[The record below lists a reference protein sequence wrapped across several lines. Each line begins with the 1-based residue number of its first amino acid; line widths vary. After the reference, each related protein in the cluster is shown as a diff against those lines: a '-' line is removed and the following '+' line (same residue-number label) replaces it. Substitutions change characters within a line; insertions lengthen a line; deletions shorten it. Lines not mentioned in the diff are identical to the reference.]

1 MITLPM
7 RYSWGSLK
15 TGLQSPRLI
24 LHEVERLY
32 YSATMDDRNGVNIL
46 SEDWDILA
54 ILDACRYDMF
64 ENLIDLPGDLKK
76 VRSQAPETGQF
87 LQKNFSGMDATDTV
101 YVTGNPQFYRIQNGI
116 SDLDPID
123 CQLYKSINVW
133 KDNWDEKYRTVQ
145 PEVITDAAIE
155 AAQTYPNKRILI
167 HYLQPHAPYIGPT
180 GSKKLPTDVLDFWGN
195 FRSGK
200 IDVDLNVV
208 HQAYQENLEL
218 VLNDVE
224 RLFNQLEG
232 KIVLTADHGEMLGE
246 RSGPL
251 PTKKYG
257 HPLGLHTPELVE
269 VPWFVYESG
278 SRRDIV
284 AEESAK
290 PENMDIADEKVA
302 QRLRD
307 LGYLIN

>member
-1 MITLPM
+1 M
-7 RYSWGSLK
+7 RYSWESIK

-24 LHEVERLY
+24 LHEVEKLY
-32 YSATMDDRNGVNIL
+32 YLVTEDDSNSVNIL

-54 ILDACRYDMF
+54 LLDACRYDSF

-87 LQKNFSGMDATDTV
+87 LQKNFSGGDATDTV

-123 CQLYKSINVW
+123 CQFYQSINVW
-133 KDNWDEKYRTVQ
+133 KDNWDEKHRTVR
-145 PEVITDAAIE
+145 PEVVTNAAIK
-155 AAQTYPNKRILI
+155 AARTYPNKRILI

-180 GSKKLPTDVLDFWGN
+180 GSKKLPTDVLDFWGR
-195 FRSGK
+195 FKSGK
-200 IDVDLNVV
+200 IDVNLNVV

-218 VLNDVE
+218 VLADIE
-224 RLFNQLEG
+224 RLFNQLAG

-257 HPLGLHTPELVE
+257 HP
-269 VPWFVYESG
+269 SG
-278 SRRDIV
+278 I
-284 AEESAK
+284 
-290 PENMDIADEKVA
+290 
-302 QRLRD
+302 
-307 LGYLIN
+307 